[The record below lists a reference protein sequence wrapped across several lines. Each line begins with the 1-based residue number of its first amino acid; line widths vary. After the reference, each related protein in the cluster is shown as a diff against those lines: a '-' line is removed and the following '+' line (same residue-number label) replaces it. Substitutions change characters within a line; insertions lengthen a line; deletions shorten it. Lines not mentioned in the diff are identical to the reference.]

1 MIYLTVIGMD
11 NGYDTAFTELLNG
24 NDDTFDS
31 PRYISLSQAAVRY
44 SCSRRTLKR
53 MIKSGM
59 LPAYDLSMG
68 MGKYAKYRIDV
79 HEADAVVKARR
90 VQV

>member
-1 MIYLTVIGMD
+1 MD

-24 NDDTFDS
+24 NDDIFDS
-31 PRYISLSQAAVRY
+31 PRYINLSQAAVRY
-44 SCSRRTLKR
+44 SCSRKTLNR

-68 MGKYAKYRIDV
+68 TGKYAKYKIDV
-79 HEADAVVKARR
+79 READAIVKARK